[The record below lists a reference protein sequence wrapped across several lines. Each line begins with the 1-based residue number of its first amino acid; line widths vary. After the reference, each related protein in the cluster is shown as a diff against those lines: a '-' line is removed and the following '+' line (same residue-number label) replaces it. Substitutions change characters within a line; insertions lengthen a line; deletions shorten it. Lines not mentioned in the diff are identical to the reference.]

1 MADEKTRIS
10 AKTYEVE
17 LRDLWPKIFLAF
29 DSDNSGSINRAEL
42 LKVERLGSAQQLV
55 KLMQAADDN
64 NDNEISMEEWAEMFD
79 SLCKKMGKPNRETY
93 LKCLKM
99 YNSLTHGGVD
109 GNELE

>member
-29 DSDNSGSINRAEL
+29 DSDNSGSINRAE
-42 LKVERLGSAQQLV
+42 V

-79 SLCKKMGKPNRETY
+79 SLYGKAEQGDLFKVPENVQ
-93 LKCLKM
+93 LVGKCF
-99 YNSLTHGGVD
+99 
-109 GNELE
+109 